1 MCVIIRKKNNV
12 KIDKKELI
20 NAYLSNP
27 DGFGILQNGKAPIY
41 GEKIAD
47 LMNFCNQHLTDE
59 NDLIF
64 HFRISTGGDGLS
76 NLHPFKIKL
85 TDSPTTYLFH
95 NGICGKSD
103 GKKSDTHQLADSLSG
118 TDFDSATEVLKVLNE
133 NGKGKFILCSV
144 DFSKYFEVGIEYS
157 KDGIGRSNE
166 NHIPYINRSSS
177 VSSVKSN
184 YIGGHYYPQYGR
196 KSYELEE

>member
-27 DGFGILQNGKAPIY
+27 HGFGILQKGKVPIY
-41 GEKIAD
+41 GQKIAD
-47 LMNFCNQHLTDE
+47 LMNFCNQHLTDKS
-59 NDLIF
+59 DLIF

-85 TDSPTTYLFH
+85 TDCTAYLFH

-103 GKKSDTHQLADSLSG
+103 GKRSDTHQLADSLSG
-118 TDFDSATEVLKVLNE
+118 TDFESATEVLKVINE

-144 DFSKYFEVGIEYS
+144 NFSKYFEIGIEYA

-166 NHIPYINRSSS
+166 NHIPYVKRSSS
-177 VSSVKSN
+177 AAFCKSN
-184 YIGGHYYPQYGR
+184 YIGGHYYPQEDR
-196 KSYELEE
+196 SSYELEY